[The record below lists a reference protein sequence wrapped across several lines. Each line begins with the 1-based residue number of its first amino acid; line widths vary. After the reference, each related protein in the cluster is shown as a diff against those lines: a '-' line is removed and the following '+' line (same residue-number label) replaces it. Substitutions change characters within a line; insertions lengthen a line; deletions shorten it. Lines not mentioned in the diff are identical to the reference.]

1 MFRAYPLILLAVM
14 VPVSALFGQDAAKPL
29 RIHIIAGGEYDPIPS
44 MTEFKKFVEARYRV
58 DCTTSFYSGTG
69 SPSKIESLEGLKSSD
84 VLILF
89 ARRMALR
96 EDQMKLI
103 RAHWEQGKPIV
114 GIRTACHAFQ
124 KADNEIIDRKLFG
137 GDYGGPSSNGGFKTA
152 IAKGQEEHPVLK
164 GVGEIKAAKY
174 AYGNGPLAD
183 STVVLHIVSRIKDKD
198 FPVTWVNTYKG
209 GRYFY
214 TSLGAPDDFQ
224 QESLKRLLVNAM
236 RRAKR
241 SSRSAEP
248 RRSRF
253 SSFVGEPVPG

>member
-1 MFRAYPLILLAVM
+1 MRSRFISISSLLLTMAQ
-14 VPVSALFGQDAAKPL
+14 LFASPCLAGDGAKPL
-29 RIHIIAGGEYDPIPS
+29 RIHIIAGGEYDPVPS
-44 MTEFKKFVEARYRV
+44 MTEFKKFLEAQYRV
-58 DCTTSFYSGTG
+58 ECTVSFYAGAG
-69 SPSKIESLEGLKSSD
+69 SPSKLENLDSLKSAD
-84 VLILF
+84 LLILF

-96 EDQMKLI
+96 EEQMKLI

-152 IAKGQEEHPVLK
+152 PGKGQENHPVLK

-183 STVVLHIVSRIKDKD
+183 TAVVLQIVGRIKDKD

-224 QESLKRLLVNAM
+224 QESMKRLLVNAVFWTTQRDAEKM
-236 RRAKR
+236 RK
-241 SSRSAEP
+241 
-248 RRSRF
+248 
-253 SSFVGEPVPG
+253 